1 MKKSIISAS
10 IAAMIGGLGFVAVA
24 NAAVLAPRTGA
35 ATGLTTPDTG
45 LGNILFVPYFTTQG
59 TNATLL
65 NIVNTDTAN
74 GKVVKVRFRGA
85 ANSDDLF
92 DFTLLLSP
100 GDVWTAKVSQGAD
113 GISKLETSDK
123 SCTLPAIVATQTNSF
138 GTSRLNPAL
147 SAADKAAGTR
157 EGYIEILNMADV
169 PKLTSKAQEVAV
181 TGPTAT
187 VVNGV
192 TTNSLWTAIKHV
204 SGTAPCTTTELA
216 KLATDPT
223 SYDNFSDGAAASAA
237 VAAKAATGL
246 GMAFPTGKLMANY
259 TIIDVVKTA
268 TFSGEAV
275 ALAPNGTANL
285 VFFPQNGT
293 NLTTT
298 TLTNGVTAAAAATN
312 QETAAGT
319 INAVTADP
327 LLTTNSR
334 RVLAGATAWTV
345 PAGADATSLITPL
358 NVDLPDLS
366 TPYYSTGA
374 ATGVPVT
381 AITQATALTAAL
393 SAKSVANEYL
403 TTTSIAATTDWV
415 FSMPTRRYNVAMNYA
430 YVNPLGGDGRVFTDF
445 GAGLNYFTT
454 TNTSV
459 AAGKICV
466 AADAVAQ
473 WDREETTATS
483 GFVISPATVSV
494 VSFCGE
500 TSVLAINNG
509 TNTSSGSLSGSVAT
523 QNINVAATEGWLSI
537 VHNGLDNVAGTG
549 AWPGIVATPAT
560 VATTARGLPVI
571 GASFAKSTSF
581 GAVWNH
587 RYNR

>member
-1 MKKSIISAS
+1 MKKSILSAS
-10 IAAMIGGLGFVAVA
+10 IAAMIGGLGFAAVA
-24 NAAVLAPRTGA
+24 NAAVLAPRAGA

-59 TNATLL
+59 NNATLL
-65 NIVNTDTAN
+65 NITNTDTSN

-100 GDVWTAKVSQGAD
+100 GDVWAAKISQGAD
-113 GISKLETSDK
+113 GVSKLETADK
-123 SCTLPAIVATQTNSF
+123 TCTLPSIVATQTNSF

-169 PKLTSKAQEVAV
+169 PKLTSKAQEVAAN
-181 TGPTAT
+181 GPTAT
-187 VVNGV
+187 VAAGV
-192 TTNSLWTAIKHV
+192 TTNALFAAIKHNAGV
-204 SGTAPCTTTELA
+204 APCTTTVLA
-216 KLATDPT
+216 TLATDPT
-223 SYDNFSDGAAASAA
+223 SYDNYSDGVAASAA
-237 VAAKAATGL
+237 VAAKSATGL
-246 GMAFPTGKLMANY
+246 GMAYPTGKLMANY

-293 NLTTT
+293 NMAAT
-298 TLTNGVTAAAAATN
+298 TLTTDAVAAGAATVQGTN
-312 QETAAGT
+312 VAAT
-319 INAVTADP
+319 INDVTADP
-327 LLTTNSR
+327 LLTTNSL
-334 RVLAGATAWTV
+334 RVAAGATTWAAPV
-345 PAGADATSLITPL
+345 APLNVSLITPL

-366 TPYYSTGA
+366 TPYYATGA
-374 ATGVPVT
+374 ATGVPAT
-381 AITQATALTAAL
+381 ALAQATALTAAL
-393 SAKSVANEYL
+393 ATKSVVNEYL

-430 YVNPLGGDGRVFTDF
+430 YSNPLGGDGRVFTDF

-454 TNTSV
+454 TNTTVSG
-459 AAGKICV
+459 GKICV

-473 WDREETTATS
+473 WDREETTTTS
-483 GFVISPATVSV
+483 GFVISPATVTTV
-494 VSFCGE
+494 QFCGE
-500 TSVLAINNG
+500 TSVLGVNNG
-509 TNTSSGSLSGSVAT
+509 TNTSTGSLSASVAA
-523 QNINVAATEGWLSI
+523 QNINVASNEGWLNI
-537 VHNGLDNVAGTG
+537 VHYGLQNAG
-549 AWPGIVATPAT
+549 AWPGTAATA
-560 VATTARGLPVI
+560 VSANGRGLPVI
-571 GASFAKSTSF
+571 GAAFAKSSSF

-587 RYNR
+587 RYGR